1 MEIKI
6 EDIYQII
13 MNTLKNIQI
22 KDLEETRK
30 RVSVYFSYMSEW
42 LSPEEQEINIA
53 TTLYSTYLEEIKK
66 YTDSKLSNVEKYGE
80 TNGEIQ
86 IIETMLEVA
95 KKIRSLSNER
105 INLDTGT
112 LENRLAAYRTRQK
125 VSDEV

>member
-1 MEIKI
+1 
-6 EDIYQII
+6 
-13 MNTLKNIQI
+13 
-22 KDLEETRK
+22 
-30 RVSVYFSYMSEW
+30 MSEW
-42 LSPEEQEINIA
+42 LSPEEQRINIA

-86 IIETMLEVA
+86 TIEALLEVA

-105 INLDTGT
+105 INLDTGA

-125 VSDEV
+125 VLDEV